1 MKLFGK
7 NSVIER
13 LRADPKS
20 VRKIFIQHG
29 FQGTLFIHKKARP
42 WGVPVLAVPQSKLM
56 KIGRDKNTQG
66 VMADVEDF
74 AYVPYDELLETAV
87 NKKRCPLFI
96 DGLTDPQNLGA
107 IIRSLACLGKFSIVL
122 PTHDSVSI
130 TESVL
135 RIASGGENY
144 VPVARVSNLG
154 NAIKRAKEEGF
165 QMAGAVVRGGQTL
178 GEVNLP
184 HPLGLV
190 VGSEQRGIRDIVR
203 KQLDFELSIP
213 MGGDTL
219 SFNAAHAVSILCYE
233 ITRQK
238 KSYQKEKQDG

>member
-20 VRKIFIQHG
+20 IRKIYVQHG

-42 WGVPVLAVPQSKLM
+42 WSVPVLAVPQSKLM

-74 AYVPYDELLETAV
+74 AYTPYDDLLDTAV
-87 NKKRCPLFI
+87 QKKRCPLFI

-107 IIRSLACLGKFSIVL
+107 IIRSLACFGKFSIVL

-144 VPVARVSNLG
+144 VPVAKVPNLA
-154 NAIKRAKEEGF
+154 NAIKKAKEEGF
-165 QMAGAVVRGGQTL
+165 HIAGAVVQGGQPL
-178 GEVNLP
+178 GEIVLP

-190 VGSEQRGIRDIVR
+190 IGSEQKGIRDIIR
-203 KQLDFELSIP
+203 KHLDLELSIP
-213 MGGDTL
+213 MGSDTL
-219 SFNAAHAVSILCYE
+219 SFNAAHAVSVLCYE

-238 KSYQKEKQDG
+238 KNYQKEKQDG